1 MKYIVIIL
9 AVLGVVGLW
18 ILNQFDGMLKTKTTH
33 QMTVLQQ
40 VGDKC
45 VGISE
50 SATATIVPIIEFQ
63 KLELA
68 SRKANVV
75 TRCMNDYGYVENPA
89 WNQYAKPIAEKV
101 AEQSRISY
109 DEALENLKR
118 SSMLVFSPTVRQPIF
133 WIKSK

>member
-9 AVLGVVGLW
+9 VLMGVVGL
-18 ILNQFDGMLKTKTTH
+18 IVLNLFDEMSKAKSPH
-33 QMTVLQQ
+33 QITLLEQI
-40 VGDKC
+40 GDKC

-50 SATATIVPIIEFQ
+50 NATATIVPIIEFQ
-63 KLELA
+63 KLELV

-75 TRCMNDYGYVENPA
+75 LRCMNDHGFVENPA
-89 WNQYAKPIAEKV
+89 WIKYAQPIAKQK
-101 AEQSRISY
+101 AEQSNISY

-118 SSMLVFSPTVRQPIF
+118 SAMLIFSAATGQPMF

>member
-1 MKYIVIIL
+1 MKYIAITLV
-9 AVLGVVGLW
+9 VLGVIGLW
-18 ILNQFDGMLKTKTTH
+18 IFNPFDVMSKTSSPH
-33 QMTVLQQ
+33 QITVLEQ

-63 KLELA
+63 KLELV

-75 TRCMNDYGYVENPA
+75 LRCMNDHGFVENPA
-89 WNQYAKPIAEKV
+89 WIQYAKPIAQKD
-101 AEQSRISY
+101 ADRSRISY

-118 SSMLVFSPTVRQPIF
+118 SQMLIFSSVSGQPMF
-133 WIKSK
+133 WAKSK